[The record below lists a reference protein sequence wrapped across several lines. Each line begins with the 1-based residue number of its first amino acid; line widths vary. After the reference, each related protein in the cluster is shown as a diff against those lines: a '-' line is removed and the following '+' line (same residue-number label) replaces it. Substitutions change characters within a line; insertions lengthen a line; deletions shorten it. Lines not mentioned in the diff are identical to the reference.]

1 VQTKAEFTKLPRV
14 TVRFFTALRAIAGE
28 DEAEIQAR
36 DVREALTVLANKYG
50 AEFKESLFDPE
61 GKIDLR
67 FYRIFVN
74 KQVLTPQD
82 GLEKSLHDGDLLQI
96 FPPVVGG

>member
-1 VQTKAEFTKLPRV
+1 MARV
-14 TVRFFTALRAIAGE
+14 TVRLFTALRAIAGE
-28 DEAEIQAR
+28 DEAQIEAG
-36 DVREALTVLANKYG
+36 DVREALLVLAKKYG
-50 AEFKESLFDPE
+50 TEFKESLFDPE

-67 FYRIFVN
+67 FYRIFLN

-82 GLEKSLHDGDLLQI
+82 GLEKPLHDGDLLQI

>member
-1 VQTKAEFTKLPRV
+1 MQAEIQCTKLARV
-14 TVRFFTALRAIAGE
+14 TVRLFTALRVIAGE
-28 DEAEIQAR
+28 DEVQIETGN
-36 DVREALTVLANKYG
+36 VREALEALVKKYG
-50 AEFKESLFDPE
+50 VEFKESLFDAG

-67 FYRIFVN
+67 FYRIFLN

-82 GLEKSLHDGDLLQI
+82 GLEKPLQEGDLVQI

>member
-1 VQTKAEFTKLPRV
+1 MQAKTECAKLARV
-14 TVRFFTALRAIAGE
+14 TVRLFTALRAIAGE
-28 DEAEIQAR
+28 DEVQVEAG
-36 DVREALTVLANKYG
+36 DVREALEVLVKKYG

-67 FYRIFVN
+67 FYRIFLN

-82 GLEKSLHDGDLLQI
+82 SLEKPLQDGDIVQI

>member
-1 VQTKAEFTKLPRV
+1 MQTKTECPKLARV
-14 TVRFFTALRAIAGE
+14 TVRLFTALRAIAGE
-28 DEAEIQAR
+28 DEAQIEAG
-36 DVREALTVLANKYG
+36 DVREALLVLAKKYG
-50 AEFKESLFDPE
+50 TEFKESLFDPE

-67 FYRIFVN
+67 FYRIFLN

-82 GLEKSLHDGDLLQI
+82 GLEKPLHDGDLLQI

>member
-1 VQTKAEFTKLPRV
+1 MQAEFECPKLARI
-14 TVRFFTALRAIAGE
+14 TVRLFTALRAIAGE
-28 DEAEIQAR
+28 DEVQIEAG
-36 DVREALTVLANKYG
+36 DVREALAVLVKKYG
-50 AEFKESLFDPE
+50 AEFEESLFDPE

-74 KQVLTPQD
+74 KQVLTPRD
-82 GLEKSLHDGDLLQI
+82 GLEKPLHDGDIVQI

>member
-1 VQTKAEFTKLPRV
+1 LARV
-14 TVRFFTALRAIAGE
+14 TVRLFTALRAIAGE
-28 DEAEIQAR
+28 DEAQIEAG
-36 DVREALTVLANKYG
+36 DVREALLVLAKKYG
-50 AEFKESLFDPE
+50 TEFKESLFDPE

-67 FYRIFVN
+67 FYRIFLN

-82 GLEKSLHDGDLLQI
+82 GLEKPLHDGDLLQI